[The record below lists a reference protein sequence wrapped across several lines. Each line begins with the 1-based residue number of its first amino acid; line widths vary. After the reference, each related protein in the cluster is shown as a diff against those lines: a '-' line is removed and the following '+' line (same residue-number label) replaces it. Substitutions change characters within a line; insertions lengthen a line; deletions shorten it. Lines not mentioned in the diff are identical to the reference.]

1 MLGNLVFDPTWL
13 IVLPAIALAMYAQW
27 KVQSTY
33 SRYASVDVAHRTTAE
48 DIARRILNAEHVED
62 VTFESVD
69 RKLGDHYDPRKR
81 VLRLSAPQSSSIA
94 AIGVAAHEAGHAIQ
108 QARKFAP
115 LALRSSLVPVVSFG
129 SQLAMPLFFVGLLT
143 QLPILM
149 TIGIVLFSGAVL
161 FTLVT
166 LPVEFNASHRAV
178 RALEQ
183 SGVVTTEEL
192 GAVRQVLSAAAL
204 TYVAAAAVAAL
215 TLVRLLLVA
224 NNRRR

>member
-1 MLGNLVFDPTWL
+1 
-13 IVLPAIALAMYAQW
+13 
-27 KVQSTY
+27 
-33 SRYASVDVAHRTTAE
+33 
-48 DIARRILNAEHVED
+48 
-62 VTFESVD
+62 
-69 RKLGDHYDPRKR
+69 
-81 VLRLSAPQSSSIA
+81 
-94 AIGVAAHEAGHAIQ
+94 
-108 QARKFAP
+108 
-115 LALRSSLVPVVSFG
+115 
-129 SQLAMPLFFVGLLT
+129 
-143 QLPILM
+143 M